1 MSDRRLPRLHVPL
14 PPQFGH
20 AARVALAA
28 TVLVGVVYAGCV
40 TILDQA
46 VTARLVASVD
56 ARLREHLADGVP
68 GQRMTSGIRRADGD
82 HRARPDDDED
92 VDQAPVFLWRARP
105 GHGAIR
111 LTAGAP
117 DLPAGRLRTGGGP
130 ATVLLGVST
139 FRLDQARRGGEWLV
153 AGQSLAEQQHTLK
166 VLRYGEAA
174 VAPVLLLAMF
184 AGSLVIGLRALSPV
198 EQSRRRQLEFTA
210 DASHEL
216 RTPLSVISA
225 EIGITLSA
233 PRAAAGYEAALL
245 RIENESKRLRR
256 IVEDLLWL
264 ARFDSQPPP
273 PGAEPLDL
281 FTIARQCADRF
292 QAVAHSQSLAIA
304 VTPAPAQSAWISAPP
319 EWIDRLTGVLVDNAC
334 RYAGPGGSVR
344 LGVAVRGSRV
354 SLTVEDSGPG
364 IPAGE
369 RDRLFDRFHRVTG
382 HAATE
387 RGGGAGWGWPS
398 PTRSCARP
406 AATGGSASRRSAGR
420 CSRSPGGQFQTGVPL
435 RSVTAQGQTE
445 RMRPSTRALRGGP
458 TGDPRWP
465 ARVRGANAQARRDH
479 YRRRGTD
486 GSGRWRTARPS
497 GRYLTSA
504 FGLGE

>member
-1 MSDRRLPRLHVPL
+1 MSNRRLPRPRVPL
-14 PPQFGH
+14 PPQSGH

-28 TVLVGVVYAGCV
+28 TLLVGVVYAGCV
-40 TILDQA
+40 TILDRA

-56 ARLREHLADGVP
+56 TRLREQLADGVP
-68 GQRMTSGIRRADGD
+68 GLRVTSGVHRADGD
-82 HRARPDDDED
+82 DTARPDDDED
-92 VDQAPVFLWRARP
+92 VDQAPVFVWRARP
-105 GHGAIR
+105 GHGATR
-111 LTAGAP
+111 LTSGAP
-117 DLPAGRLRTGGGP
+117 DLPAGRVRMGGGP
-130 ATVLLGVST
+130 ATVLLGTSA
-139 FRLDQARRGGEWLV
+139 FRLDQARRGGQWLV

-166 VLRYGEAA
+166 LLRDGEAA

-233 PRAAAGYEAALL
+233 PRPAADYEAALL
-245 RIENESKRLRR
+245 RIEDESKRLRR

-281 FTIARQCADRF
+281 FTIATQCAERF
-292 QAVAHSQSLAIA
+292 QAVAHSQSLAITL
-304 VTPAPAQSAWISAPP
+304 TPAPAQPAWISAPP
-319 EWIDRLTGVLVDNAC
+319 EWIDRLSGVLADNAC

-344 LGVAVRGSRV
+344 LSVAVRGNRV

-364 IPAGE
+364 IATGE

-382 HAATE
+382 QGVTQQ
-387 RGGGAGWGWPS
+387 GGGAGLGLAIADS
-398 PTRSCARP
+398 IVRSTAGHWRIGESALGGALFEVSWRAVSDRRAAHAR
-406 AATGGSASRRSAGR
+406 GSAPHRPDGGEATRPGSQARS
-420 CSRSPGGQFQTGVPL
+420 
-435 RSVTAQGQTE
+435 E
-445 RMRPSTRALRGGP
+445 GGP
-458 TGDPRWP
+458 P
-465 ARVRGANAQARRDH
+465 
-479 YRRRGTD
+479 GTL
-486 GSGRWRTARPS
+486 GS
-497 GRYLTSA
+497 
-504 FGLGE
+504 